1 MANLMCEFESI
12 RSKAR
17 KDCKREKEYLVPSL
31 MKQLGEKPRWI
42 RDTEDDVRLGLIMS
56 YRFGDHQIPLGFFER
71 LVCAAAATSIRSS
84 RKRKLQMTG
93 LYRDAA
99 DLYVEGFAYRLILD
113 EVENKIDVKVRKR
126 EAASRVRIHLSMIV
140 RQLQD
145 IFTTTQRSNSFVDI
159 METDEDEETTTD
171 DDDDY
176 GSVWS
181 LTSWPKLMLT
191 PNHTTFTDKFSQ
203 HLYQGDAKYIERSI
217 LNGDENLESIPI
229 SSFDHWF
236 NVVFDDNSIDTTSSA
251 LGESHPEET
260 KDVVPDDTSSSMI
273 SATFKLKPPLIWH
286 VFLSHKQQ
294 NASGIAHVLHLLLE
308 KRRMKCW
315 RDMCQDA
322 SLQGMTQ
329 GVCSSCALLLVL
341 TAGVL
346 TRMFL

>member
-140 RQLQD
+140 RGV
-145 IFTTTQRSNSFVDI
+145 RAW
-159 METDEDEETTTD
+159 
-171 DDDDY
+171 Y
-176 GSVWS
+176 
-181 LTSWPKLMLT
+181 
-191 PNHTTFTDKFSQ
+191 
-203 HLYQGDAKYIERSI
+203 
-217 LNGDENLESIPI
+217 
-229 SSFDHWF
+229 SS
-236 NVVFDDNSIDTTSSA
+236 VVFEREARDCHS
-251 LGESHPEET
+251 LM
-260 KDVVPDDTSSSMI
+260 V
-273 SATFKLKPPLIWH
+273 
-286 VFLSHKQQ
+286 LS
-294 NASGIAHVLHLLLE
+294 E
-308 KRRMKCW
+308 
-315 RDMCQDA
+315 
-322 SLQGMTQ
+322 
-329 GVCSSCALLLVL
+329 
-341 TAGVL
+341 
-346 TRMFL
+346 